1 MKISF
6 VDLKRQYKSI
16 KDEINAKIN
25 EVLESTQFILGEN
38 VKAFE
43 EAFAKYCSAKYAV
56 GVASGSDALTL
67 SLKALGIGEEDEVI
81 TVPNTFIAT
90 VDAISR
96 NNAKSVFVDIDPE
109 TYNIDVNKI
118 EEKITDKTKAII
130 PVHLY
135 GQPADMDP
143 ILKIAKEYGL
153 KVIEDACQAHGAEY
167 NGKKVGSL
175 GDVGCFSFY
184 PGKNLGAYGDGGII
198 VTNNFEIAEKVKMLR
213 NYGQKIKYYHDF
225 VGYNSRLDE
234 LQAAILRVKLKYLDE
249 WNELRRLH
257 AEQYNRC
264 LDGLSGI
271 RLPLSKKEVKH
282 VYHLYVI
289 RCENRDTLQKKLLSK
304 EIFTGI
310 HYPVPIHLQHAYT
323 KLGYRIGDF
332 PVTEEYAKK
341 ILSLPMFPELTD
353 KEIIYI
359 CKMIKK
365 FKDDLLV

>member
-1 MKISF
+1 MRIPF

-38 VKAFE
+38 VRAFE
-43 EAFAKYCSAKYAV
+43 EEFARYCNAKYAV

-67 SLKALGIGEEDEVI
+67 SLKALGIGEGDEVI

-90 VDAISR
+90 VDSISR
-96 NNAKSVFVDIDPE
+96 NNARPVFVDIDPE

-143 ILKIAKEYGL
+143 ILRIAKEYGL

-167 NGKKVGSL
+167 KGKKVGAL
-175 GDVGCFSFY
+175 GGVGCFSFY

-198 VTNNFEIAEKVKMLR
+198 VTNSFEFAEKVRMLR

-234 LQAAILRVKLKYLDE
+234 LQAAILRVKLRYLDE

-257 AEQYNRC
+257 AEEYDRC
-264 LDGLSGI
+264 LEEVSGI
-271 RLPLSKKEVKH
+271 VLPFNKKNVKH
-282 VYHLYVI
+282 VYHLYVMQ
-289 RCENRDTLQKKLLSK
+289 CENRDAVQERLLSK
-304 EIFTGI
+304 GISTGI
-310 HYPVPIHLQHAYT
+310 HYPAPIHLQQAYI
-323 KLGYRIGDF
+323 KLGYHRGDF
-332 PVTEEYAKK
+332 PVAEEYAKK
-341 ILSLPMFPELTD
+341 ILSLPMFPELTTD
-353 KEIIYI
+353 EIRYVSEQIKE
-359 CKMIKK
+359 
-365 FKDDLLV
+365 VV